1 MNYTIKRVILICF
14 IYFCLTNIA
23 SAIETGLYLSPKFIF
38 SSSSLKVN
46 DKKVNNMYI
55 GAGASIG
62 YNFYALYRYTPIRV
76 EFEYL
81 YRAGLEGNAYP
92 LVASDIEVRS
102 VNVHTFLFGG
112 YYDFHFLPVNYNP
125 IEESKVYKNGK
136 RYLMNVYLGLL
147 LGGDLEQNI
156 TQTIVEKIGMVS
168 ISNVH
173 DKAKFNFGFGLG
185 FGLNITTFIMLD
197 VGYRMLI
204 NTDIKIRNDIIAALR
219 LNF

>member
-1 MNYTIKRVILICF
+1 MNHTIKRLILICF

-38 SSSSLKVN
+38 STSSLTVN
-46 DKKVNNMYI
+46 NKKVNNMFI

-81 YRAGLEGNAYP
+81 YRGGLNRNEYP
-92 LVASDIEVRS
+92 EADVRS
-102 VNVHTFLFGG
+102 VNAHTFLFSG

-125 IEESKVYKNGK
+125 IEESKVYKSGK
-136 RYLMNVYLGLL
+136 RYLMNVYLGMLM
-147 LGGDLEQNI
+147 GADLEQSI
-156 TQTIVEKIGMVS
+156 VQTIVEKTGMIT
-168 ISNVH
+168 ISNLQ

-185 FGLNITTFIMLD
+185 FGLNITTFIMID
-197 VGYRMLI
+197 IGYRILI
-204 NTDIKIRNDIIAALR
+204 NTDTKIKHDIIAALR

>member
-1 MNYTIKRVILICF
+1 MNYTIKKIALICF

-38 SSSSLKVN
+38 SVSSLKVN

-62 YNFYALYRYTPIRV
+62 YNFYALHQYTPIRV

-81 YRAGLEGNAYP
+81 YRNGLNENVY
-92 LVASDIEVRS
+92 SDTNTRNI
-102 VNVHTFLFGG
+102 NVHTFLFGG

-125 IEESKVYKNGK
+125 IEESKVYKSGK
-136 RYLMNVYLGLL
+136 RYLMNVYLGMLM
-147 LGGDLEQNI
+147 GADLEQSI
-156 TQTIVEKIGMVS
+156 TQTIVEKTGMIS
-168 ISNVH
+168 ISNLNE
-173 DKAKFNFGFGLG
+173 KAKFNFGFGFG
-185 FGLNITTFIMLD
+185 FGLNITTFIMID
-197 VGYRMLI
+197 IGYRILI
-204 NTDIKIRNDIIAALR
+204 NTDIKVKHDIIAALR